1 MRELNDLKIILSY
14 EIKMKIREMK
24 SMIKN
29 LFSGLVI
36 IGIVFIFIAY
46 QFGRMIILNLEL
58 INLYRNQIVL
68 GISTVFIIFT
78 IIYKKAPLVWRP
90 ASMIYL
96 SGSKFHKILKLSLF
110 KNLSYG
116 ILGVFIALI
125 LNSFKM
131 NFQLIQVFLTL
142 WNLFTISVTSRYF
155 FYNKG
160 LNIKMVGFLLI
171 YTIAVNLQLYI
182 NKYLAIILI
191 LSLTYLAILS
201 ILKVLNMD
209 FDFDKSFKEMVFI
222 NKSNHLARGNI
233 MEDAQEFVREISAEK
248 SRKNPILK
256 NIKFKNPLIQ
266 KNLITFSRIN
276 LSISV
281 YIFAI
286 FAAIIVSYRF
296 ELFEFVKTIK
306 ELDIGIP
313 IVALHQAL
321 LINNIINLIMDQKN
335 LLVVKSKKGLYLP
348 YKKYEITKSFM
359 VLGVPVLLFITLMVG
374 ILFRKSICEIGV
386 EVLLYSIILLIS
398 LSYEKKKDSDFF
410 GTAIY
415 FAIFGVSYLLI
426 R

>member
-1 MRELNDLKIILSY
+1 
-14 EIKMKIREMK
+14 
-24 SMIKN
+24 MIKN
-29 LFSGLVI
+29 LFIGLMI
-36 IGIVFIFIAY
+36 MGIVFVFTVF
-46 QFGRMIILNLEL
+46 QFGKMIILNSEL
-58 INLYRNQIVL
+58 INLYSNQIVL
-68 GISTVFIIFT
+68 GISMVFILFT
-78 IIYKKAPLVWRP
+78 LIYKKTPLKWHP

-96 SGSKFHKILKLSLF
+96 SGSKFRKIFKLSLF
-110 KNLSYG
+110 KKIISYAVFS
-116 ILGVFIALI
+116 ILIALI
-125 LNSFKM
+125 LNNFKISF
-131 NFQLIQVFLTL
+131 QTIQVFLSL
-142 WNLFTISVTSRYF
+142 WNLFIISIISRYF
-155 FYNKG
+155 IYNKG
-160 LNIKMVGFLLI
+160 FNIKIMGFVFI
-171 YTIAVNLQLYI
+171 YTIVLNLQLYT
-182 NKYLAIILI
+182 NKYLSIVLI
-191 LSLTYLAILS
+191 LYLTYVS
-201 ILKVLNMD
+201 IYSIREALNTD
-209 FDFDKSFKEMVFI
+209 FDFGKSFADMVFI
-222 NKSNHLARGNI
+222 NRANYLARGNAI
-233 MEDAQEFVREISAEK
+233 EDAQGFVRETSAEK
-248 SRKNPILK
+248 NRRNPIFK
-256 NIKFKNPLIQ
+256 KIKIKNPLIQ

-276 LSISV
+276 LFVSF

-286 FAAIIVSYRF
+286 FIAVIVLYKF
-296 ELFEFVKTIK
+296 ELFQFVKIIK
-306 ELDIGIP
+306 ELDIGEP

>member
-1 MRELNDLKIILSY
+1 MNDLRVILSY
-14 EIKMKIREMK
+14 EFKMKLRAMK

-29 LFSGLVI
+29 LFIGLI
-36 IGIVFIFIAY
+36 IMGIVFVFAVF
-46 QFGRMIILNLEL
+46 QFGKMIILNLEL

-68 GISTVFIIFT
+68 VISVILLILTLIN
-78 IIYKKAPLVWRP
+78 KKTPFKWHP

-96 SGSKFHKILKLSLF
+96 SGVKFRKIFKISLF
-110 KNLSYG
+110 KQIVSYFALS
-116 ILGVFIALI
+116 ILIALI
-125 LNSFKM
+125 LNSLKM
-131 NFQLIQVFLTL
+131 NFQTIQVFLSL
-142 WNLFTISVTSRYF
+142 WNLFIISVMIRYF
-155 FYNKG
+155 IYNKG
-160 LNIKMVGFLLI
+160 LNIKVVGFLLI
-171 YTIAVNLQLYI
+171 YTTVMNVQLYI
-182 NKYLAIILI
+182 NKYLSITLI
-191 LSLTYLAILS
+191 LYLTYIS
-201 ILKVLNMD
+201 ILCIKDTLNIN
-209 FDFDKSFKEMVFI
+209 FDFDKSFADMVFI
-222 NKSNHLARGNI
+222 NRANYLARGNVI
-233 MEDAQEFVREISAEK
+233 EDTQEFVRETSAEK
-248 SRKNPILK
+248 NRKISILK
-256 NIKFKNPLIQ
+256 NIQFKNPLIQ

-276 LSISV
+276 LTISV

-286 FAAIIVSYRF
+286 FAAIIVLYRF
-296 ELFEFVKTIK
+296 ELFEFVKIIK
-306 ELDIGIP
+306 ELEIGIP

-374 ILFRKSICEIGV
+374 ILFRKSIWEIGI
-386 EVLLYSIILLIS
+386 EALLYSIILLIS

>member
-1 MRELNDLKIILSY
+1 MNDLRVILSY
-14 EIKMKIREMK
+14 EFKMKLRAMK

-29 LFSGLVI
+29 LFIGLI
-36 IGIVFIFIAY
+36 IMGIVFVFAVF
-46 QFGRMIILNLEL
+46 QFGKMIILNLEL

-68 GISTVFIIFT
+68 VISVILLILTLIN
-78 IIYKKAPLVWRP
+78 KKTPFKWHP

-96 SGSKFHKILKLSLF
+96 SGVKFRKIFKISLF
-110 KNLSYG
+110 KQIVSYFALS
-116 ILGVFIALI
+116 ILIALI
-125 LNSFKM
+125 LNSLKM
-131 NFQLIQVFLTL
+131 NFQTIQVFLSL
-142 WNLFTISVTSRYF
+142 WNLFIISVMIRYF
-155 FYNKG
+155 IYNKG
-160 LNIKMVGFLLI
+160 LNIKVVGFLLI
-171 YTIAVNLQLYI
+171 YTTVMNVQLYI
-182 NKYLAIILI
+182 NKYLSITLI
-191 LSLTYLAILS
+191 LYLTYIS
-201 ILKVLNMD
+201 ILCIKDTLNIN
-209 FDFDKSFKEMVFI
+209 FDFDKSFADMVFI
-222 NKSNHLARGNI
+222 NRANYLARGNVI
-233 MEDAQEFVREISAEK
+233 EDTQEFVRETSAEK
-248 SRKNPILK
+248 NRKISILK
-256 NIKFKNPLIQ
+256 NIQFKNPLIQ

-276 LSISV
+276 LTISV

-286 FAAIIVSYRF
+286 FAAIIVLYRF
-296 ELFEFVKTIK
+296 ELFEFVKIIK
-306 ELDIGIP
+306 ELEIGIP

-374 ILFRKSICEIGV
+374 ILFRKSIWEIGV
-386 EVLLYSIILLIS
+386 EALLYSIILLIS